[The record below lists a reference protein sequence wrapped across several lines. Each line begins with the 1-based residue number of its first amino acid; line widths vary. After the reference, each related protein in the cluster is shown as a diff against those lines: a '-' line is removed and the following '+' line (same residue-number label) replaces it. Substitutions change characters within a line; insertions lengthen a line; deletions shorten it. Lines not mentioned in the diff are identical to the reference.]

1 MEMNVGNKS
10 NRVPLDE
17 RGRDL
22 RVVRQ
27 EWTRL
32 EMNMQP
38 HIGDKMRR
46 VD

>member
-22 RVVRQ
+22 RAVRQ

>member
-10 NRVPLDE
+10 NRGPLDE
-17 RGRDL
+17 CGGDL
-22 RVVRQ
+22 RAVRQ

-32 EMNMQP
+32 EMNMLP